1 MFTDLFRDSR
11 ERCFAR
17 RPGGG
22 WHDRFDARR
31 GGPGGWFAGGRERLF
46 EAGDIKLVILKLL
59 SEEPSYGYQ
68 LMKTMEERL
77 AGGYAPSAGVIYP
90 TLTMLEEAG
99 LIVASSSEGARKTYS
114 VTPEGSA
121 HLSGAQHRV
130 KQLFERLEEAGRG
143 FERGR
148 HPEIMKAFLELRDAV
163 MARAARGRLS
173 EDQIRQAAEIIAAA
187 ARAIDEL

>member
-1 MFTDLFRDSR
+1 M
-11 ERCFAR
+11 
-17 RPGGG
+17 
-22 WHDRFDARR
+22 
-31 GGPGGWFAGGRERLF
+31 
-46 EAGDIKLVILKLL
+46 ILKLL

-99 LIVASSSEGARKTYS
+99 LIVASSSEGARKT
-114 VTPEGSA
+114 
-121 HLSGAQHRV
+121 
-130 KQLFERLEEAGRG
+130 
-143 FERGR
+143 
-148 HPEIMKAFLELRDAV
+148 
-163 MARAARGRLS
+163 RAARGRLT